1 MPEAAPTGD
10 PASQGIV
17 TAVRPR
23 RITVRIG
30 RESHSVSLPGRLKKG
45 PRETTAPVVVGD
57 RVAVSA
63 KGRGIRI
70 QEVLPRRNEISRV
83 DSLRPLRKQVLAANV
98 DQAVSVV
105 SALEPPLNR
114 RLLDRL
120 LLLGDVAG
128 IRGAVCVN
136 KWDLVD
142 RADGPSMEHYVDLG
156 YIVVKTS
163 ALTGWGVDDLRNVL
177 RNRTSLLVG
186 PSGVGKSSLI
196 NRLIPGA
203 DLRTTP
209 VSPATGRG
217 VHTTSRVDW
226 LDLPSG
232 GVVLD
237 TPGLR
242 HVRPWGLEP
251 ENLAGYFPELRN
263 LSQECRF
270 RDCLHR
276 GEPDCAVTNAIDEG
290 SSLAARYDSYLRILA
305 SLESG
310 ELW

>member
-1 MPEAAPTGD
+1 MPEAAPAGEPTSEGV
-10 PASQGIV
+10 V
-17 TAVRPR
+17 TAIRPR
-23 RITVRIG
+23 RITVRLG
-30 RESHSVSLPGRLKKG
+30 PESHSISLPGRLKKG
-45 PRETTAPVVVGD
+45 RRETTAPVVVGD
-57 RVAVSA
+57 RVTVSL
-63 KGRGIRI
+63 KGRTVRI
-70 QEVLPRRNEISRV
+70 QDVLPRQNEISRV

-98 DQAVSVV
+98 DLAVSVV
-105 SALEPPLNR
+105 SALEPPLNC

-128 IRGAVCVN
+128 IPGAVCVN
-136 KWDLVD
+136 KWDLVG
-142 RADGPSMEHYVDLG
+142 RSDGPPMEHYVHLG

-163 ALTGWGVDDLRNVL
+163 ALTGQGVEDLRDVL
-177 RNRTSLLVG
+177 RDRTSLLVG

-251 ENLAGYFPELRN
+251 ENLASYFPELR
-263 LSQECRF
+263 SFSRDCRF

-276 GEPDCAVTNAIDEG
+276 SEP
-290 SSLAARYDSYLRILA
+290 SK
-305 SLESG
+305 
-310 ELW
+310 